1 MKNLFLDLRQRQTRC
16 QVSSKLI
23 TLSVLLGLLSTLS
36 TTVNAQPP
44 VTPLVAQ
51 TQSTSTTNSVETQ
64 LQGRW
69 QVEDPSG
76 QKLTLIFAP
85 EGKFFMLLPLA
96 PDAPVALPFGYRID
110 STEQPMHIDV
120 LLPEQNETVMT
131 IFELTDDGQL
141 RLQLSDTNPG
151 QPRPTA
157 FTDGAILLQKISEET
172 TVPSGVPVLSDIDTP
187 AEQEQVIADLET
199 QARGAREAECK
210 LMTGALNRAQQA
222 FYLENEKFGTTIEDL
237 GIGIK
242 PESENYRY
250 QIVHQGNQTQN
261 VMMTAQA
268 MRPELRSYTGAVFV
282 VKDGNDLL
290 TVAGICE
297 TDAPSST
304 PPAMP
309 TAPSK
314 TQGRWKIQCPA
325 GSNPLER

>member
-1 MKNLFLDLRQRQTRC
+1 M
-16 QVSSKLI
+16 
-23 TLSVLLGLLSTLS
+23 
-36 TTVNAQPP
+36 
-44 VTPLVAQ
+44 
-51 TQSTSTTNSVETQ
+51 
-64 LQGRW
+64 
-69 QVEDPSG
+69 
-76 QKLTLIFAP
+76 
-85 EGKFFMLLPLA
+85 
-96 PDAPVALPFGYRID
+96 
-110 STEQPMHIDV
+110 
-120 LLPEQNETVMT
+120 
-131 IFELTDDGQL
+131 
-141 RLQLSDTNPG
+141 
-151 QPRPTA
+151 
-157 FTDGAILLQKISEET
+157 
-172 TVPSGVPVLSDIDTP
+172 PSGVPVLSDIDTP

-199 QARGAREAECK
+199 QTKEAREAEGK
-210 LMTGALNRAQQA
+210 SRVGAMNRAQQA

-268 MRPELRSYTGAVFV
+268 KRPELRSYTGAVFV